1 MATNMALATRETGAE
16 IIEQVMMVG
25 DLGRLTA
32 EQRVIYYMDLCRSLG
47 LNPMSKPFDYMN
59 LKGKLVLYAKK
70 DCAEQL
76 RKRDNVSIIKLD
88 TELSEGVYIVTA
100 YARNGE
106 GRQDTDV
113 GVVSIENLRG
123 EDKSN
128 AMMKAITK
136 AKRRVTL
143 SICGLG
149 FLDETEID
157 SIPDARPVRVDIETG
172 VIEGETRYVETVKQA
187 TPAEVQA
194 TEYKRLFAK
203 GVDLGLDLTKD
214 GQPLPPAIPPTS
226 AKLTMAV
233 DYLRGLVAQAE
244 QMVDA
249 PEAQAA

>member
-1 MATNMALATRETGAE
+1 
-16 IIEQVMMVG
+16 MMVG

-172 VIEGETRYVETVKQA
+172 VIEGETRPVETKPQ
-187 TPAEVQA
+187 PAPQSPA
-194 TEYKRLFAK
+194 DALAAEYKRLYSKA
-203 GVDLGLDLTKD
+203 VDLGLPLTKD
-214 GQPLPPAIPPTS
+214 GHPLPPAIPPTS
-226 AKLTMAV
+226 GKLAMAV
-233 DYLRGLVAQAE
+233 DYLRGMVAQAE
-244 QMVDA
+244 QMADA
-249 PEAQAA
+249 PETQAA